1 MKRRGVQNEPIEA
14 IWTAMDVVVC
24 VHSHHQVAVCFN
36 YLHTEQETKSITLL
50 VSPQFFHILVA
61 THDEFLIVTL
71 EFGAAGVVVNLF
83 QLCC

>member
-1 MKRRGVQNEPIEA
+1 VQ
-14 IWTAMDVVVC
+14 
-24 VHSHHQVAVCFN
+24 SHHQLQFVWFN

-71 EFGAAGVVVNLF
+71 EFGAAGAGQLVSVVLLTNGDGDFLTSGAGSRYPF
-83 QLCC
+83 TKM